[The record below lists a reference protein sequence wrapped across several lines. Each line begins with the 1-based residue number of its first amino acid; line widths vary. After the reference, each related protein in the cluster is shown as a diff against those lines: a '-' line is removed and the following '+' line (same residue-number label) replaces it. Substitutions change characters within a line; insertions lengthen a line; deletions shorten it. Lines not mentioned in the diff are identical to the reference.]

1 MLHIFDVKKAFD
13 SVPHRPLMAKREK
26 TGLNPHLQEW
36 IRSYLTDR
44 QQWVVVGGEV
54 SHDNPVLSGVP
65 QGSVLGPFA
74 FPSIYQ

>member
-44 QQWVVVGGEV
+44 QQVVVVGGEA
-54 SHDNPVLSGVP
+54 SHNNPVLSCIS
-65 QGSVLGPFA
+65 QGSVLGPLLFLL
-74 FPSIYQ
+74 